1 MSDFRQVQSGDCAL
15 AFFVIC
21 SSVVILH
28 LFLLSL
34 HLLIYLT
41 FFITYIHMNTV
52 AFSLVIMV
60 AWSVACNVDL
70 VFGFWPEN

>member
-15 AFFVIC
+15 AFFAIC

-28 LFLLSL
+28 L
-34 HLLIYLT
+34 YLT
-41 FFITYIHMNTV
+41 FFITDIHMNTV

-60 AWSVACNVDL
+60 AWSVACNVDFVL
-70 VFGFWPEN
+70 GFWHEI